1 MFAYVVKRLLTG
13 FLVVALVSMM
23 VYALFWYGPKS
34 PAKPICDAD
43 RQNRGCTTEV
53 LEQYE
58 ERLGYNNPIT
68 TEYAKW
74 AKGLFVGRD
83 IQFGTNTIE
92 CPAPCLGTSFITRQP
107 VWDELKNRFPAT
119 LSIAIGGATLYL
131 LVGVSIGV
139 AAARRRGS
147 LGDKALVGGSLFMSS
162 IPYYLIALLAFLY
175 LVILYGIFER
185 GYVSISDGG
194 VSGWFSHLLLPWL
207 VLGIY
212 GSTQYTRF
220 SRGAMVESLSEDYI
234 RTARSKGL
242 PQRTVTYKHA
252 LRSAL
257 VPVVTIFGIDFAFLL
272 AGTIFTEYIFEI
284 QGIGRWGLDATYD
297 KDLPVVQATV
307 LVGSIII
314 VLANIIVDLLYS
326 VLDPRVRL
334 T

>member
-1 MFAYVVKRLLTG
+1 MFGYVVKRLLTG
-13 FLVVALVSMM
+13 VLVVALVSMM

-43 RQNRGCTTEV
+43 RNSRGCTTEV
-53 LEQYE
+53 VEQYE
-58 ERLGYNNPIT
+58 EVLGYNNSIVE
-68 TEYAKW
+68 EYGKW
-74 AKGLFVGRD
+74 VKGLFVGRE
-83 IQFGTNTIE
+83 IQFGQTTID
-92 CPAPCLGTSFITRQP
+92 CAAPCLGTSFITRQP
-107 VWDELKNRFPAT
+107 VWEELKARLPAT
-119 LSIAIGGATLYL
+119 LSIAFGAAFLYL
-131 LVGVSIGV
+131 LVGVTVGI

-147 LGDKALVGGSLFMSS
+147 FADRALVGGTLFMSS
-162 IPYYLIALLAFLY
+162 VPYYLLALLAFLY
-175 LVILYGIFER
+175 FVILYGVFER
-185 GYVSISDGG
+185 GYVSIAEGG
-194 VSGWFSHLLLPWL
+194 VAGWFSHLLLPWL

-220 SRGAMVESLSEDYI
+220 SRGAMVESLNEDYI
-234 RTARSKGL
+234 RTARAKGL

-272 AGTIFTEYIFEI
+272 SGTIFTEYIFEI
-284 QGIGRWGLDATYD
+284 QGIGRWGLQATYD

-307 LVGSIII
+307 LFGSIII
-314 VLANIIVDLLYS
+314 VVANIVVDVLYS

>member
-1 MFAYVVKRLLTG
+1 
-13 FLVVALVSMM
+13 M

-74 AKGLFVGRD
+74 AKGLFVGRE
-83 IQFGTNTIE
+83 IQFGTNTID

-107 VWDELKNRFPAT
+107 VWEELKNRFPAT
-119 LSIAIGGATLYL
+119 LSIALGGATLYL
-131 LVGVSIGV
+131 LVGVSVGV

-147 LGDKALVGGSLFMSS
+147 LSDKALVGGSLFMSS

-185 GYVSISDGG
+185 GYVSIEEGG
-194 VSGWFSHLLLPWL
+194 LGGWFSHMLLPWL

-242 PQRTVTYKHA
+242 AQRTVTYKHA